1 MSQTFQ
7 IRRRVGAQQ
16 RQTNSTDRYLWNIL
30 QLSAAFRLPLSF
42 GNITK
47 LQQRFLFQNTFMC
60 VCCVSGKF
68 VWKVVTNGSVLWQLS
83 LSPHHSSCPIWSQQ
97 LTLLSVFWKTVTK
110 KRQRLRLGK
119 SKDKTRA
126 KTNGFVLLQIAFPPH
141 LSSCPIWLA
150 RLDPI
155 RPYLWS
161 FLHRKWSELRLFER
175 RAFTQCNEEKE
186 STCRYRK
193 AYACTILTIKRNSP
207 YI

>member
-30 QLSAAFRLPLSF
+30 QLSVAFRRPLSF
-42 GNITK
+42 GNITN
-47 LQQRFLFQNTFMC
+47 LEQRFLFQNTFMC

-97 LTLLSVFWKTVTK
+97 LTLLSVFSNTVTK
-110 KRQRLRLGK
+110 KRQRPRLGQ

-126 KTNGFVLLQIAFPPH
+126 KTNGFVLLQIGFPPH

-186 STCRYRK
+186 STCRYRR
-193 AYACTILTIKRNSP
+193 AYACTILTMKRNSP
-207 YI
+207 NV

>member
-30 QLSAAFRLPLSF
+30 QLSVAFRRPLSF
-42 GNITK
+42 GNITN
-47 LQQRFLFQNTFMC
+47 LEQRFLFQKTFMC

-126 KTNGFVLLQIAFPPH
+126 KTNGFVPLQIAFPPH

-186 STCRYRK
+186 STCRYRR
-193 AYACTILTIKRNSP
+193 AYTCTILTMKRNS
-207 YI
+207 I

>member
-30 QLSAAFRLPLSF
+30 QLSVAFRRPLSF
-42 GNITK
+42 GNITN
-47 LQQRFLFQNTFMC
+47 LEQRFLFQKTFMC

-186 STCRYRK
+186 STCRYKK
-193 AYACTILTIKRNSP
+193 AYACNIL
-207 YI
+207 

>member
-30 QLSAAFRLPLSF
+30 QLSAAFRRPLSF

-97 LTLLSVFWKTVTK
+97 LTLLSVFFKDRDKEKTETETK
-110 KRQRLRLGK
+110 TKTNTDAITKTNTNTEVQRRWQRKDRERL
-119 SKDKTRA
+119 DKTKT

-141 LSSCPIWLA
+141 LSSCPF
-150 RLDPI
+150 D
-155 RPYLWS
+155 
-161 FLHRKWSELRLFER
+161 
-175 RAFTQCNEEKE
+175 
-186 STCRYRK
+186 
-193 AYACTILTIKRNSP
+193 
-207 YI
+207 

>member
-30 QLSAAFRLPLSF
+30 QLSAAFRRPLSF

-47 LQQRFLFQNTFMC
+47 LEQRFLFQNTFMC

-97 LTLLSVFWKTVTK
+97 LTLLSVFSNTVTK
-110 KRQRLRLGK
+110 KTTRKRQRQDKGQDKWVCSITNRLPTSSFFLPHLISSTWPHSSLFMVLSASQMIG
-119 SKDKTRA
+119 TAPLRA
-126 KTNGFVLLQIAFPPH
+126 KSLYTMQ
-141 LSSCPIWLA
+141 W
-150 RLDPI
+150 R
-155 RPYLWS
+155 
-161 FLHRKWSELRLFER
+161 ER
-175 RAFTQCNEEKE
+175 IHM
-186 STCRYRK
+186 S
-193 AYACTILTIKRNSP
+193 I
-207 YI
+207 

>member
-7 IRRRVGAQQ
+7 IRRRAGAQQ

-30 QLSAAFRLPLSF
+30 QLSVAFRRPLSF

-47 LQQRFLFQNTFMC
+47 LEQRFLFQNTFMC

-97 LTLLSVFWKTVTK
+97 LTLLSVFFKHRDKEKTE
-110 KRQRLRLGK
+110 KRGK
-119 SKDKTRA
+119 TGKGKDKTKT

-193 AYACTILTIKRNSP
+193 AYACNIL
-207 YI
+207 